1 MPKLGDEGTPKVGG
15 TDRLVG
21 SGDKG
26 SALGDADKL
35 EVALASDTATAAA
48 AAREAA
54 AAGPARL
61 PTIAEQVALVPTGP
75 GCYLWKDAEG
85 DVLYVGKAKNLRARM
100 RQYVQLTDERPMVPR
115 LMAATASFDYVVV
128 GSEHEALV
136 LEINLIHQYRP
147 PFNVDLKDDKSYPY
161 IALTKGDVFPAI
173 KYTRERHRPE
183 TRYFGPY
190 TDARA
195 ARAMIDVV
203 RKVMPLCIAT
213 CAEWKRVRRQIEAH
227 PEQGDVVA
235 LAQAEHGRP
244 CFDYHVGRGPG
255 VCAGCVTPEEYA
267 GHVTQ
272 VERFLAGHRGEFVA
286 ELKAEMAEAAANLDF
301 ERAGRV
307 KRRLAVIDGLDDK
320 QRVVL
325 GGGQD
330 TDVIGFWREETI
342 AGACVFVVREGRVS
356 RTCEFVLDKGLDV
369 GEEELVDG
377 FVKRYYDQTG
387 DIPTEVCVPCAL
399 ADAETV
405 EGWLTA
411 RRGRR
416 VTLHVP
422 QRGAKAQVAQMATNN
437 AHHYLA
443 RYELR
448 TGYEDK
454 RTNEALLQLES
465 ALALDEPP
473 MRIECF
479 DISTIHGKHTVA
491 SMVVFTGGHPD
502 KSQYRR
508 FKIRTELDEANDFV
522 SMSEVLARRYGSERM
537 ADERFGKKP
546 DLLILDGGKPQLTA
560 AIEQLGA
567 LGVDIPMA
575 GLAKSDEELF
585 VPWDD
590 MPVVLPSGSAS
601 LYLVK
606 RVRDEAHRFAI
617 TFHRELRDKA
627 MTVSILDEIPGV
639 GEKRKRALRRA
650 FGSMKRLREASEA
663 EIAAVPGIPAE
674 VAHEIWGTLRAWDEE
689 LGRGRE
695 RALGDA
701 SGDAPGDL
709 SNEMPDNASVET
721 SGDASDDTAADTAN
735 DVPTDTPSDAPS
747 RHCSVFGQATG

>member
-1 MPKLGDEGTPKVGG
+1 MSDAIDEHDGATNANAAAPVSSSATVAAATLETP
-15 TDRLVG
+15 
-21 SGDKG
+21 
-26 SALGDADKL
+26 
-35 EVALASDTATAAA
+35 TAAGRQPVTDDAKLTCALTHLDTRA
-48 AAREAA
+48 AAEARNRA
-54 AAGPARL
+54 AHA
-61 PTIAEQVALVPTGP
+61 PTIAEQVAAAPIDP

-85 DVLYVGKAKNLRARM
+85 NVLYVGKAKNLRARL

-115 LMAATASFDYVVV
+115 LMAATAGFDYVVV

-161 IALTKGDVFPAI
+161 IAITKGDVYPAI
-173 KYTRERHRPE
+173 KYTRERHRAG

-195 ARAMIDVV
+195 ARATIDVV
-203 RKVMPLCIAT
+203 RKVMPMCLAT
-213 CAEWKRVRRQIEAH
+213 CAEWKRVRRQLEAH
-227 PEQGDVVA
+227 PEQTDVVA
-235 LAQAEHGRP
+235 LAQAENGRP

-267 GHVTQ
+267 ENVRA
-272 VERFLAGHRGEFVA
+272 VEHFLAGHRGQFVS
-286 ELKAEMAEAAANLDF
+286 ELKAEMADAAVELDF
-301 ERAGRV
+301 ERAARI
-307 KRRLAVIDGLDDK
+307 KRRLQVIDGLDDK

-325 GGGQD
+325 SGSQD
-330 TDVIGFWREETI
+330 VDVFGFWREETI

-369 GEEELVDG
+369 GEEELVSG
-377 FVKRYYDQTG
+377 FVKRYYDETS
-387 DIPTEVCVPCAL
+387 DLPLEVDVPVEL
-399 ADAETV
+399 ADAETLA
-405 EGWLTA
+405 GWLTA
-411 RRGRR
+411 RRGRN
-416 VTLHVP
+416 VSVHVP
-422 QRGAKAQVAQMATNN
+422 RRGQKAHLAEMSVSN
-437 AHHYLA
+437 ARHYLA

-491 SMVVFTGGHPD
+491 SMVVFTGGKPD
-502 KSQYRR
+502 KGQYRR
-508 FKIRTELDEANDFV
+508 FKIKTELDEANDFV
-522 SMSEVLARRYGSERM
+522 SMSEVLARRYAPERM
-537 ADERFGKKP
+537 ADERFGARP

-560 AIEQLGA
+560 AMEQLGE
-567 LGVDIPMA
+567 LGLNIPMA

-617 TFHRELRDKA
+617 TFHRELRGKA
-627 MTVSILDEIPGV
+627 MTVSILDEVPGV

-650 FGSMKRLREASEA
+650 FGSMKRLREATEA
-663 EIAAVPGIPAE
+663 QIAAVPGIPAE
-674 VAHEIWGTLRAWDEE
+674 VAHEVYATLRAWDEE
-689 LGRGRE
+689 LDDGRE
-695 RALGDA
+695 RALGE
-701 SGDAPGDL
+701 G
-709 SNEMPDNASVET
+709 
-721 SGDASDDTAADTAN
+721 TAE
-735 DVPTDTPSDAPS
+735 
-747 RHCSVFGQATG
+747 

>member
-1 MPKLGDEGTPKVGG
+1 M
-15 TDRLVG
+15 TDRTWEKPEEQALTAP
-21 SGDKG
+21 GDAPRPG
-26 SALGDADKL
+26 DAPVSASASHHDIAPAPTLGDAEKL
-35 EVALASDTATAAA
+35 DAALAQAPADAAS
-48 AAREAA
+48 ARGSSIA
-54 AAGPARL
+54 PS
-61 PTIAEQVALVPTGP
+61 IAEQVALVPTDP
-75 GCYLWKDAEG
+75 GCYLWKDAKG
-85 DVLYVGKAKNLRARM
+85 NVLYVGKAKNLRARM

-161 IALTKGDVFPAI
+161 IALTKGDVYPAI
-173 KYTRERHRPE
+173 KYTRERHRPD

-195 ARAMIDVV
+195 ARATIDVV
-203 RKVMPLCIAT
+203 RKVMPLCVAT
-213 CAEWKRVRRQIEAH
+213 CAEWKRVRRQLEAH
-227 PEQGDVVA
+227 PEQTDVVA
-235 LAQAEHGRP
+235 LAQAESGRP

-255 VCAGCVTPEEYA
+255 VCAGCITPEEYA
-267 GHVTQ
+267 THVSQ
-272 VERFLAGHRGEFVA
+272 VERFLAGHRGEFVS
-286 ELKAEMAEAAANLDF
+286 ELKAEMAEAAAELDF
-301 ERAGRV
+301 ERAARV
-307 KRRLAVIDGLDDK
+307 KRRLEVIDGLDDK

-325 GGGQD
+325 GSAQD
-330 TDVIGFWREETI
+330 VDVIGFWREETI

-369 GEEELVDG
+369 GEEELASG
-377 FVKRYYDQTG
+377 FVKRYYDQTS
-387 DIPTEVCVPCAL
+387 DLPLEVCVPVEL
-399 ADAETV
+399 ADAETL

-411 RRGRR
+411 RRGR
-416 VTLHVP
+416 VVELHVP
-422 QRGAKAQVAQMATNN
+422 KRGQKAHLAEMARNN
-437 AHHYLA
+437 ARHYLA

-491 SMVVFTGGHPD
+491 SMVVFTAGKPD

-508 FKIRTELDEANDFV
+508 FKIRAELDEANDFV
-522 SMSEVLARRYGSERM
+522 SMSEVLARRYAPERM
-537 ADERFGKKP
+537 ADERFGTRP

-560 AIEQLGA
+560 AIEQLGE
-567 LGVDIPMA
+567 LGLDIPVA

-585 VPWDD
+585 VPWDE

-639 GEKRKRALRRA
+639 GEKRKRVLRRA
-650 FGSMKRLREASEA
+650 FGSMKRLREASE
-663 EIAAVPGIPAE
+663 EDIAAVPGIPSE
-674 VAHEIWGTLRAWDEE
+674 VAREVYETLRAWDAEFDSS
-689 LGRGRE
+689 RE
-695 RALGDA
+695 RVADGDDGA
-701 SGDAPGDL
+701 
-709 SNEMPDNASVET
+709 
-721 SGDASDDTAADTAN
+721 
-735 DVPTDTPSDAPS
+735 
-747 RHCSVFGQATG
+747 

>member
-1 MPKLGDEGTPKVGG
+1 MADGTWEKHEVE
-15 TDRLVG
+15 
-21 SGDKG
+21 
-26 SALGDADKL
+26 ALTAPGDALRPGDAPVSASASHHDIAPAPTPGDAEKL
-35 EVALASDTATAAA
+35 DAALVQAPADAAS
-48 AAREAA
+48 ARGSSIA
-54 AAGPARL
+54 PS
-61 PTIAEQVALVPTGP
+61 IAEQVALVPTDP
-75 GCYLWKDAEG
+75 GCYLWKDAKG
-85 DVLYVGKAKNLRARM
+85 NVLYVGKAKNLRARM

-161 IALTKGDVFPAI
+161 IALTKGDVYPAI
-173 KYTRERHRPE
+173 KYTRERHRPD

-195 ARAMIDVV
+195 ARATIDVV
-203 RKVMPLCIAT
+203 RKVMPMCVAT
-213 CAEWKRVRRQIEAH
+213 CAEWKRVRRQLEAH
-227 PEQGDVVA
+227 PEQTDVVA
-235 LAQAEHGRP
+235 LAQAESGRP

-255 VCAGCVTPEEYA
+255 VCAGCITPEEYA
-267 GHVTQ
+267 THVSQ
-272 VERFLAGHRGEFVA
+272 VERFLAGHRGEFVS
-286 ELKAEMAEAAANLDF
+286 ELKAEMAEAAAELDF
-301 ERAGRV
+301 ERAARV

-325 GGGQD
+325 GSAQD
-330 TDVIGFWREETI
+330 VDVIGFWREETI

-369 GEEELVDG
+369 GEEELASG
-377 FVKRYYDQTG
+377 FVKRYYDQTS
-387 DIPTEVCVPCAL
+387 DLPLEVCVPVEL
-399 ADAETV
+399 ADAETL

-411 RRGRR
+411 RRGR
-416 VTLHVP
+416 VVELHVP
-422 QRGAKAQVAQMATNN
+422 KRGQKAHLAEMARNN
-437 AHHYLA
+437 ARHYLA

-491 SMVVFTGGHPD
+491 SMVVFTAGKPD

-508 FKIRTELDEANDFV
+508 FKIRAELDEANDFV
-522 SMSEVLARRYGSERM
+522 SMSEVLARRYAPERM
-537 ADERFGKKP
+537 ADERFGARP

-560 AIEQLGA
+560 AIEQLGE
-567 LGVDIPMA
+567 LGLDIPVA

-585 VPWDD
+585 VPWDE

-650 FGSMKRLREASEA
+650 FGSMKRLREASE
-663 EIAAVPGIPAE
+663 EDIAAVPGIPAE
-674 VAHEIWGTLRAWDEE
+674 VAREVYETLRAWDAE
-689 LGRGRE
+689 LDSSRE
-695 RALGDA
+695 RAADGDDGA
-701 SGDAPGDL
+701 
-709 SNEMPDNASVET
+709 
-721 SGDASDDTAADTAN
+721 
-735 DVPTDTPSDAPS
+735 
-747 RHCSVFGQATG
+747 

>member
-15 TDRLVG
+15 TDGLAG

-26 SALGDADKL
+26 PALGDAGKL
-35 EVALASDTATAAA
+35 EAALASDTATATA

-54 AAGPARL
+54 AAGPAHL
-61 PTIAEQVALVPTGP
+61 PTIAEQVALVPTDP
-75 GCYLWKDAEG
+75 GCYLWKDARG

-255 VCAGCVTPEEYA
+255 VCAGCVTPQEYA
-267 GHVTQ
+267 GHVAQ

-330 TDVIGFWREETI
+330 TDVVGFWREETI

-377 FVKRYYDQTG
+377 FVKRYYDQTS

-422 QRGAKAQVAQMATNN
+422 QRGAKAQVAQMAANN

-508 FKIRTELDEANDFV
+508 FKIRAELDEANDFV
-522 SMSEVLARRYGSERM
+522 SMSEVLARRYGPERM

-709 SNEMPDNASVET
+709 PNEMPDNASDET
-721 SGDASDDTAADTAN
+721 SGDVSDDTAADTAN
-735 DVPTDTPSDAPS
+735 DVPTDAPIDAPVPS
-747 RHCSVFGQATG
+747 L

>member
-1 MPKLGDEGTPKVGG
+1 MAESDEAEKA
-15 TDRLVG
+15 RLNAAG
-21 SGDKG
+21 S
-26 SALGDADKL
+26 SDAVAYDAP
-35 EVALASDTATAAA
+35 EAALASSGVG
-48 AAREAA
+48 EAVS
-54 AAGPARL
+54 GNSSL
-61 PTIAEQVALVPTGP
+61 SLAEQVASVPTEP
-75 GCYLWKDAEG
+75 GCYLWKGAGGE
-85 DVLYVGKAKNLRARM
+85 VLYVGKAKNLRSRM
-100 RQYVQLTDERPMVPR
+100 RQYVQQTDSRPMVPR
-115 LMAATASFDYVVV
+115 LMAATKSFDYVVV

-161 IALTKGDVFPAI
+161 IAITKGDVFPAI
-173 KYTRERHRPE
+173 KYTRERHKAD

-195 ARAMIDVV
+195 ARETIDVV
-203 RKVMPLCIAT
+203 RKVMPMCVAT

-227 PEQGDVVA
+227 PEQTDVIA
-235 LAQAEHGRP
+235 LAQAENGRP

-255 VCAGCVTPEEYA
+255 VCAGCITPEEYA
-267 GHVTQ
+267 LHVRQ
-272 VERFLAGHRGEFVA
+272 VEHFLAGHRGEFVA

-301 ERAGRV
+301 ERAARV
-307 KRRLAVIDGLDDK
+307 KRRLQVIDGLDDK

-325 GGGQD
+325 SGSQD
-330 TDVIGFWREETI
+330 VDVIGFWREETI
-342 AGACVFVVREGRVS
+342 AGACVFVVREGRTS

-369 GEEELVDG
+369 DEEELVSG
-377 FVKRYYDQTG
+377 FVKRYYDQTS
-387 DIPTEVCVPCAL
+387 DIPLEVDVPVEL
-399 ADAETV
+399 ADAETL

-411 RRGRR
+411 RRGRA

-422 QRGAKAQVAQMATNN
+422 QRGQKAQLAKMSTNN
-437 AHHYLA
+437 ARHFLA

-465 ALALDEPP
+465 ALALDNPP

-479 DISTIHGKHTVA
+479 DISTIHGKFNVA
-491 SMVVFTGGHPD
+491 SMVVFTAGKPD
-502 KSQYRR
+502 KGQYRR
-508 FKIRTELDEANDFV
+508 FKIRAELDEANDFV
-522 SMSEVLARRYGSERM
+522 SMSEVLARRYAPERM
-537 ADERFGKKP
+537 ADERFGARP

-560 AIEQLGA
+560 AMEQLA
-567 LGVDIPMA
+567 ELGLDIPMA

-627 MTVSILDEIPGV
+627 MTVSVLDEVPGV

-650 FGSMKRLREASEA
+650 FGSMKRLREATE
-663 EIAAVPGIPAE
+663 EEVAAVKGIPAD
-674 VAHEIWGTLRAWDEE
+674 VAHEVFEALRAWDEE
-689 LGRGRE
+689 LDRGR
-695 RALGDA
+695 DA
-701 SGDAPGDL
+701 ATTEGLEDEVAEAVEAVAAAEAAEAAKAVAAAGVAEAAEPLKPGE
-709 SNEMPDNASVET
+709 N
-721 SGDASDDTAADTAN
+721 
-735 DVPTDTPSDAPS
+735 
-747 RHCSVFGQATG
+747 

>member
-1 MPKLGDEGTPKVGG
+1 MA
-15 TDRLVG
+15 DRTWEKHEVEALTA
-21 SGDKG
+21 SGEAPRSDG
-26 SALGDADKL
+26 APAPGDAEKL
-35 EVALASDTATAAA
+35 DAALAQAPADAAS
-48 AAREAA
+48 ARGDSSA
-54 AAGPARL
+54 PSL
-61 PTIAEQVALVPTGP
+61 AEQVALVPTDP
-75 GCYLWKDAEG
+75 GCYLWKDAKG

-100 RQYVQLTDERPMVPR
+100 RQYVQLADERPMVPR

-161 IALTKGDVFPAI
+161 IALTKGDVYPAI
-173 KYTRERHRPE
+173 KYTRERHRPD

-195 ARAMIDVV
+195 ARATIDVV
-203 RKVMPLCIAT
+203 RKVMPLCVAT
-213 CAEWKRVRRQIEAH
+213 CAEWKRVRRQLEAH
-227 PEQGDVVA
+227 PEQTDVVA
-235 LAQAEHGRP
+235 LAQAESGRP

-255 VCAGCVTPEEYA
+255 VCAGCITPEEYA
-267 GHVTQ
+267 THVSQ
-272 VERFLAGHRGEFVA
+272 VERFLAGHRGEFVS
-286 ELKAEMAEAAANLDF
+286 ELKAEMAEAAADLDF
-301 ERAGRV
+301 ERAARV

-325 GGGQD
+325 GSAQD
-330 TDVIGFWREETI
+330 VDVIGFWREETI

-369 GEEELVDG
+369 GEEELASG
-377 FVKRYYDQTG
+377 FVKRYYDQTS
-387 DIPTEVCVPCAL
+387 DLPLEVCVPVEL
-399 ADAETV
+399 SDAETL

-411 RRGRR
+411 RRGR
-416 VTLHVP
+416 VVELHVP
-422 QRGAKAQVAQMATNN
+422 KRGQKAHLAEMARNN
-437 AHHYLA
+437 ARHYLA

-491 SMVVFTGGHPD
+491 SMVVFTAGKPD

-508 FKIRTELDEANDFV
+508 FKIRAELDEANDFV
-522 SMSEVLARRYGSERM
+522 SMSEVLARRYAPERM
-537 ADERFGKKP
+537 ADERFGARP

-560 AIEQLGA
+560 AIEQLGE
-567 LGVDIPMA
+567 LGLDIPVA

-585 VPWDD
+585 VPWDE

-650 FGSMKRLREASEA
+650 FGSMKRLREASE
-663 EIAAVPGIPAE
+663 EDIAAVPGIPAE
-674 VAHEIWGTLRAWDEE
+674 VAREVYETLRAWDAE
-689 LGRGRE
+689 LDSSRE
-695 RALGDA
+695 RAADGDDGA
-701 SGDAPGDL
+701 
-709 SNEMPDNASVET
+709 
-721 SGDASDDTAADTAN
+721 
-735 DVPTDTPSDAPS
+735 
-747 RHCSVFGQATG
+747 

>member
-1 MPKLGDEGTPKVGG
+1 MSDAIDEHDGATNANAAAPGSPSATVAGATLETP
-15 TDRLVG
+15 
-21 SGDKG
+21 
-26 SALGDADKL
+26 
-35 EVALASDTATAAA
+35 ATAGQQPVTDDAKLTCALTHLDTRAA
-48 AAREAA
+48 AEARNRAA
-54 AAGPARL
+54 HA
-61 PTIAEQVALVPTGP
+61 PTIAEQVAAAPIDP

-85 DVLYVGKAKNLRARM
+85 NVLYVGKAKNLRARL

-115 LMAATASFDYVVV
+115 LMAATAGFDYVVV

-161 IALTKGDVFPAI
+161 IAITKGDVYPAI
-173 KYTRERHRPE
+173 KYTRERHRPG

-195 ARAMIDVV
+195 ARATIDVV
-203 RKVMPLCIAT
+203 RKVMPMCLAT
-213 CAEWKRVRRQIEAH
+213 CAEWKRVRRQLEAH
-227 PEQGDVVA
+227 PEQTDVVA
-235 LAQAEHGRP
+235 LAQAENGRP

-267 GHVTQ
+267 ENVRA
-272 VERFLAGHRGEFVA
+272 VEHFLAGHRGQFVS
-286 ELKAEMAEAAANLDF
+286 ELKAEMADAAAELDF
-301 ERAGRV
+301 ERAARI
-307 KRRLAVIDGLDDK
+307 KRRLQVIDGLDDK

-325 GGGQD
+325 SGSQD
-330 TDVIGFWREETI
+330 VDVFGFWREETI

-369 GEEELVDG
+369 GEEELVSG
-377 FVKRYYDQTG
+377 FVKRYYDETS
-387 DIPTEVCVPCAL
+387 DLPLEVDVPVEL
-399 ADAETV
+399 ADAETLA
-405 EGWLTA
+405 GWLTA
-411 RRGRR
+411 RRGRN
-416 VTLHVP
+416 VSVHVP
-422 QRGAKAQVAQMATNN
+422 RRGQKAHLAEMSVSN
-437 AHHYLA
+437 ARHYLA

-491 SMVVFTGGHPD
+491 SMVVFTGGKPD
-502 KSQYRR
+502 KGQYRR
-508 FKIRTELDEANDFV
+508 FKIKTELDEANDFV
-522 SMSEVLARRYGSERM
+522 SMSEVLARRYAPERM
-537 ADERFGKKP
+537 ADERFGARP

-560 AIEQLGA
+560 AMEQLGE
-567 LGVDIPMA
+567 LGLNIPMA

-617 TFHRELRDKA
+617 TFHRELRGKA
-627 MTVSILDEIPGV
+627 MTVSILDEVPGV

-650 FGSMKRLREASEA
+650 FGSMKRLREATEA
-663 EIAAVPGIPAE
+663 QIAAVPGIPAE
-674 VAHEIWGTLRAWDEE
+674 VAHEVYTTLRAWDEE
-689 LGRGRE
+689 LDDGRE
-695 RALGDA
+695 RALGE
-701 SGDAPGDL
+701 G
-709 SNEMPDNASVET
+709 
-721 SGDASDDTAADTAN
+721 TAE
-735 DVPTDTPSDAPS
+735 
-747 RHCSVFGQATG
+747 

>member
-1 MPKLGDEGTPKVGG
+1 MADRTWEKPEEQALTAPGDAP
-15 TDRLVG
+15 RP
-21 SGDKG
+21 GDAPV
-26 SALGDADKL
+26 SASASHHDIAPAPTLGDAEKL
-35 EVALASDTATAAA
+35 DAALAQAPADAAS
-48 AAREAA
+48 ARGSSFA
-54 AAGPARL
+54 PS
-61 PTIAEQVALVPTGP
+61 IAEQVALVPTDP
-75 GCYLWKDAEG
+75 GCYLWKDAKG
-85 DVLYVGKAKNLRARM
+85 NVLYVGKAKNLRARM

-161 IALTKGDVFPAI
+161 IALTKGDVYPAI
-173 KYTRERHRPE
+173 KYTRERHRPD

-195 ARAMIDVV
+195 ARATIDVV
-203 RKVMPLCIAT
+203 RKVMPLCVAT
-213 CAEWKRVRRQIEAH
+213 CAEWKRVRRQLEAH
-227 PEQGDVVA
+227 PEQTDVVA
-235 LAQAEHGRP
+235 LAQAESGRP

-255 VCAGCVTPEEYA
+255 VCAGCITPEEYA
-267 GHVTQ
+267 THVSQ
-272 VERFLAGHRGEFVA
+272 VERFLAGHRGEFVS
-286 ELKAEMAEAAANLDF
+286 ELKAEMAEAAAELDF
-301 ERAGRV
+301 ERAARV

-325 GGGQD
+325 GSAQD
-330 TDVIGFWREETI
+330 VDVIGFWREETI

-369 GEEELVDG
+369 GEEELASG
-377 FVKRYYDQTG
+377 FVKRYYDQTS
-387 DIPTEVCVPCAL
+387 DLPLEVCVPVEL
-399 ADAETV
+399 ADAETL

-411 RRGRR
+411 RRGR
-416 VTLHVP
+416 VVELHVP
-422 QRGAKAQVAQMATNN
+422 KRGQKAHLAEMARNN
-437 AHHYLA
+437 ARHYLA

-491 SMVVFTGGHPD
+491 SMVVFTAGKPD

-508 FKIRTELDEANDFV
+508 FKIRAELDEANDFV
-522 SMSEVLARRYGSERM
+522 SMSEVLARRYAPERM
-537 ADERFGKKP
+537 ADERFGTRP

-560 AIEQLGA
+560 AIEQLGE
-567 LGVDIPMA
+567 LGLDIPVA

-585 VPWDD
+585 VPWDE

-639 GEKRKRALRRA
+639 GEKRKRVLRRA
-650 FGSMKRLREASEA
+650 FGSMKRLREASE
-663 EIAAVPGIPAE
+663 EDIAAVPGIPAE
-674 VAHEIWGTLRAWDEE
+674 VAREVYETLRAWDAE
-689 LGRGRE
+689 LDSSRE
-695 RALGDA
+695 A
-701 SGDAPGDL
+701 
-709 SNEMPDNASVET
+709 
-721 SGDASDDTAADTAN
+721 AN
-735 DVPTDTPSDAPS
+735 DEDVE
-747 RHCSVFGQATG
+747 V

>member
-1 MPKLGDEGTPKVGG
+1 MAPRLLALYAGYNHSRDYEREGDVMASEMRENPEEGKPVAVGEAS
-15 TDRLVG
+15 V
-21 SGDKG
+21 
-26 SALGDADKL
+26 AAPGDAEKL
-35 EVALASDTATAAA
+35 DAALVQAPAAAA
-48 AAREAA
+48 AARDASST
-54 AAGPARL
+54 PS
-61 PTIAEQVALVPTGP
+61 IAEQVALVPTDP
-75 GCYLWKDAEG
+75 GCYLWKDAKG
-85 DVLYVGKAKNLRARM
+85 NVLYVGKAKNLRARM

-147 PFNVDLKDDKSYPY
+147 PVNVDLKDDKSYPY
-161 IALTKGDVFPAI
+161 IALTKGDVYPAI
-173 KYTRERHRPE
+173 KYTRERHRAD

-195 ARAMIDVV
+195 ARATIDVV

-213 CAEWKRVRRQIEAH
+213 CAEWKRVRRQLEAH
-227 PEQGDVVA
+227 PEQTDVVA
-235 LAQAEHGRP
+235 LAQAESGRP

-255 VCAGCVTPEEYA
+255 VCAGCITPEEYA
-267 GHVTQ
+267 THVSQ
-272 VERFLAGHRGEFVA
+272 VERFLAGHRGEFVS
-286 ELKAEMAEAAANLDF
+286 ELKAEMAEAAAGLDF
-301 ERAGRV
+301 ERAARV
-307 KRRLAVIDGLDDK
+307 KRRLEVIDGLDDK

-325 GGGQD
+325 GSAQD
-330 TDVIGFWREETI
+330 VDVIGFWREETI

-369 GEEELVDG
+369 GEEELASG
-377 FVKRYYDQTG
+377 FVKRYYDQTS
-387 DIPTEVCVPCAL
+387 DLPLEVCVPVEL
-399 ADAETV
+399 ADAETL

-411 RRGRR
+411 RRGR
-416 VTLHVP
+416 VVELHVP
-422 QRGAKAQVAQMATNN
+422 KRGQKAHLAEMAHNN
-437 AHHYLA
+437 ARHYLA

-491 SMVVFTGGHPD
+491 SMVVFTAGKPD

-508 FKIRTELDEANDFV
+508 FKIRAELDEANDFV
-522 SMSEVLARRYGSERM
+522 SMSEVLARRYAPERM
-537 ADERFGKKP
+537 ADERFGARP

-560 AIEQLGA
+560 AIEQLGE
-567 LGVDIPMA
+567 LGLDIPVA

-585 VPWDD
+585 VPWDE

-650 FGSMKRLREASEA
+650 FGSMKRLREASE
-663 EIAAVPGIPAE
+663 EDIAAVPGIPAE
-674 VAHEIWGTLRAWDEE
+674 VAREVYDTLRAWDAE
-689 LGRGRE
+689 LDSSRE
-695 RALGDA
+695 A
-701 SGDAPGDL
+701 
-709 SNEMPDNASVET
+709 
-721 SGDASDDTAADTAN
+721 AN
-735 DVPTDTPSDAPS
+735 DGDVE
-747 RHCSVFGQATG
+747 V

>member
-1 MPKLGDEGTPKVGG
+1 MDEREEENELDAGEV
-15 TDRLVG
+15 
-21 SGDKG
+21 
-26 SALGDADKL
+26 SAST
-35 EVALASDTATAAA
+35 SD
-48 AAREAA
+48 
-54 AAGPARL
+54 PAPSL
-61 PTIAEQVALVPTGP
+61 AEQVALVPTDP
-75 GCYLWKDAEG
+75 GCYLWKDGAGE
-85 DVLYVGKAKNLRARM
+85 VLYVGKAKNLRSRM

-115 LMAATASFDYVVV
+115 LMAATKSFDYVVV

-173 KYTRERHRPE
+173 KYTRERHKPE

-195 ARAMIDVV
+195 ARATIDVV
-203 RKVMPLCIAT
+203 RKVMPLCVAT
-213 CAEWKRVRRQIEAH
+213 CAEWKRVRRQLEAH
-227 PEQGDVVA
+227 PEQTDVVA
-235 LAQAEHGRP
+235 LAQAENGRP

-255 VCAGCVTPEEYA
+255 VCAGCITPEEYA
-267 GHVTQ
+267 LHVRQ
-272 VERFLAGHRGEFVA
+272 VEHFLSGHRGQFVG

-301 ERAGRV
+301 ERAARV
-307 KRRLAVIDGLDDK
+307 KRRLQVIDGLDDK

-325 GGGQD
+325 SGSQD
-330 TDVIGFWREETI
+330 VDVIGFWREETI

-369 GEEELVDG
+369 DEEELVGG
-377 FVKRYYDQTG
+377 FVKRYYDQTS
-387 DIPTEVCVPCAL
+387 DIPLEVDVPTMP
-399 ADAETV
+399 ADAETL
-405 EGWLTA
+405 EGWLSA
-411 RRGRR
+411 RRGRA
-416 VTLHVP
+416 VVIHVA
-422 QRGAKAQVAQMATNN
+422 QRGQKAQLAKMSANN
-437 AHHYLA
+437 ARHYLA

-465 ALALDEPP
+465 ALALDAPP

-479 DISTIHGKHTVA
+479 DISTIHGRHTVA
-491 SMVVFTGGHPD
+491 SMVVFTAGKPD

-508 FKIRTELDEANDFV
+508 FKIRAELDEANDFV
-522 SMSEVLARRYGSERM
+522 SMSEVLARRYSPERM
-537 ADERFGKKP
+537 ADERFGARP

-560 AIEQLGA
+560 AMEQLGE
-567 LGVDIPMA
+567 LGLDIPMA

-585 VPWDD
+585 VPWDE

-627 MTVSILDEIPGV
+627 MTVSVLDEVPGV

-650 FGSMKRLREASEA
+650 FGSMKRLREASEE
-663 EIAAVPGIPAE
+663 EIAAVKGIPAD
-674 VAHEIWGTLRAWDEE
+674 VAHEVYLTLRAWDEE
-689 LGRGRE
+689 LDRGR
-695 RALGDA
+695 DA
-701 SGDAPGDL
+701 AAG
-709 SNEMPDNASVET
+709 E
-721 SGDASDDTAADTAN
+721 DDGAEGAAA
-735 DVPTDTPSDAPS
+735 PSDADVTP
-747 RHCSVFGQATG
+747 VEDEQ